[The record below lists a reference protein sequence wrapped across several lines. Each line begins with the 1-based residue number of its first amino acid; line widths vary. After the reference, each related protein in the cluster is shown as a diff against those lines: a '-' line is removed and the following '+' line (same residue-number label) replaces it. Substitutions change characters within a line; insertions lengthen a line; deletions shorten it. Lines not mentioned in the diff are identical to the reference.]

1 MFGRGAVGGWSGSVL
16 EVVGGGEIPDSLV
29 FACEEALEVMSEEMI
44 AVEGEAELIVGGGE
58 VTFRVALE
66 LVRVG
71 LEAMRGEEV
80 SVGGEAELIVVR
92 RGFIDSGGIS
102 LFLVLEL
109 VREGLVDMGEKVVK
123 AREEVDL
130 GVDNVEEAGERALI
144 FLGVSSPSF
153 ADIKDESE
161 SKLDVNPP

>member
-1 MFGRGAVGGWSGSVL
+1 MGGWSGSVL

-29 FACEEALEVMSEEMI
+29 FACEEALEVMSGEMI

-123 AREEVDL
+123 A
-130 GVDNVEEAGERALI
+130 
-144 FLGVSSPSF
+144 
-153 ADIKDESE
+153 
-161 SKLDVNPP
+161 